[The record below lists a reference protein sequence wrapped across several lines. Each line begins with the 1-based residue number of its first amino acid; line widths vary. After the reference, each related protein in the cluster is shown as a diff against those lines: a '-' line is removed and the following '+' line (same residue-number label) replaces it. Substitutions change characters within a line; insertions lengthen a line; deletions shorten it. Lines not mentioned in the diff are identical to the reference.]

1 MKRLILPSAAA
12 LALIANTGLAFAQ
25 EHERERGGSPG
36 GSRHAPS
43 PGGPGRMQAPHAEGP
58 HRSEPTRRAEPQRGI
73 NRERQQETQR
83 EQRRGTEQ
91 DRARLDRQR
100 EQDRNA
106 ERDRAAQQRK
116 GVEERQ
122 RSGQREQN
130 RNAERDRTAQQRKE
144 VEERQR
150 SGQRGE
156 RNERG
161 DRLEEVREARTRLST
176 QDRERM
182 HRSFDFQRARLTNV
196 NFDHRVGRRVPR
208 NVRLF
213 PISGGVISFFPYYRD
228 YSYFVVDDEICIVD
242 PRTYE
247 IVDIIDE
254 GYWRSRPQ
262 VAGLRLSSVQIA
274 LVRDS
279 VPRDFPETHIRL
291 RLALSAQIPGDVEL
305 YELPQIVLARVP
317 ELREYRFLVADEQIV
332 IVDPRDRSIAL
343 VIERA

>member
-1 MKRLILPSAAA
+1 
-12 LALIANTGLAFAQ
+12 
-25 EHERERGGSPG
+25 
-36 GSRHAPS
+36 
-43 PGGPGRMQAPHAEGP
+43 
-58 HRSEPTRRAEPQRGI
+58 
-73 NRERQQETQR
+73 
-83 EQRRGTEQ
+83 
-91 DRARLDRQR
+91 LDRQR

-122 RSGQREQN
+122 RSGQRGQD
-130 RNAERDRTAQQRKE
+130 RNAERDRAAQQRKEVEERQRNGQREQERDRTAQQRKE

-150 SGQRGE
+150 SGQRGD

-161 DRLEEVREARTRLST
+161 ERREGVREARTRLST

-182 HRSFDFQRARLTNV
+182 HRSFDFRRARLTNV

-208 NVRLF
+208 SVRLL
-213 PISGGVISFFPYYRD
+213 PISGEVVGFFPYYRD
-228 YSYFVVDDEICIVD
+228 YSYFVVGDEICIVD
-242 PRTYE
+242 PLTYE
-247 IVDIIDE
+247 IVDVIDE
-254 GYWRSRPQ
+254 GYWPGRPQ
-262 VAGLRLSSVQIA
+262 VAGLRLSLGQIA

-279 VPRDFPETHIRL
+279 VPPDFPETHIRL
-291 RLALSAQIPGDVEL
+291 RLALSAQIPGNVEL

-343 VIERA
+343 VIDRA

>member
-43 PGGPGRMQAPHAEGP
+43 PGGPDRMQAPHAEGP
-58 HRSEPTRRAEPQRGI
+58 HRSEPTHRAEPQRGI

-106 ERDRAAQQRK
+106 ERDRA
-116 GVEERQ
+116 V
-122 RSGQREQN
+122 
-130 RNAERDRTAQQRKE
+130 QQRKE

-161 DRLEEVREARTRLST
+161 DRREEVREARTRLST
-176 QDRERM
+176 PDRDRM
-182 HRSFDFQRARLTNV
+182 HRSFDFHRARLTNV
-196 NFDHRVGRRVPR
+196 NFDHRVGRRVPH
-208 NVRLF
+208 NMRLF
-213 PISGGVISFFPYYRD
+213 TISGEVISFFPYYRN
-228 YSYFVVDDEICIVD
+228 YSYFVVGDEICIVD

-247 IVDIIDE
+247 IVDVIDE
-254 GYWRSRPQ
+254 GYWPGRPQ
-262 VAGLRLSSVQIA
+262 VAGLRLSSAQIA

-279 VPRDFPETHIRL
+279 VPPDFPETHIRL

-343 VIERA
+343 VIDRA

>member
-1 MKRLILPSAAA
+1 MKRLILPTAAA

-43 PGGPGRMQAPHAEGP
+43 PGGPDRMQAPHAEGP
-58 HRSEPTRRAEPQRGI
+58 HRSEPTHRAEPQRGI

-106 ERDRAAQQRK
+106 ERAAQQRK
-116 GVEERQ
+116 G
-122 RSGQREQN
+122 
-130 RNAERDRTAQQRKE
+130 

-161 DRLEEVREARTRLST
+161 DRREEVREARTRLTT
-176 QDRERM
+176 QNRERM
-182 HRSFDFQRARLTNV
+182 HRSFDFRRARLTNV

-208 NVRLF
+208 SVRLF
-213 PISGGVISFFPYYRD
+213 PISGEVISFFPY
-228 YSYFVVDDEICIVD
+228 
-242 PRTYE
+242 
-247 IVDIIDE
+247 
-254 GYWRSRPQ
+254 
-262 VAGLRLSSVQIA
+262 
-274 LVRDS
+274 
-279 VPRDFPETHIRL
+279 
-291 RLALSAQIPGDVEL
+291 
-305 YELPQIVLARVP
+305 
-317 ELREYRFLVADEQIV
+317 
-332 IVDPRDRSIAL
+332 
-343 VIERA
+343 

>member
-1 MKRLILPSAAA
+1 MKRLILPTAAA

-25 EHERERGGSPG
+25 EHERERGGSSG
-36 GSRHAPS
+36 GARHAPS
-43 PGGPGRMQAPHAEGP
+43 PGGPGRMETPHAEGP
-58 HRSEPTRRAEPQRGI
+58 HRSEPTHRAEPQRGI
-73 NRERQQETQR
+73 NRDRQQETQR

-91 DRARLDRQR
+91 DRARLDHQR
-100 EQDRNA
+100 GQDRNA

-116 GVEERQ
+116 EVEERQ
-122 RSGQREQN
+122 RNGQREQG
-130 RNAERDRTAQQRKE
+130 RNAERDRAAQQRKE

-161 DRLEEVREARTRLST
+161 DRREEVREARTRLTT
-176 QDRERM
+176 QNRERM

-196 NFDHRVGRRVPR
+196 NFDHRVGRRLPR

-213 PISGGVISFFPYYRD
+213 PISGEVISFFPYYRD
-228 YSYFVVDDEICIVD
+228 YSYLVVDDEICIVD

-247 IVDIIDE
+247 IVDVIDE
-254 GYWRSRPQ
+254 GYWPGRPR
-262 VAGLRLSSVQIA
+262 VAGLRLSSGQIA
-274 LVRDS
+274 LLRDS
-279 VPRDFPETHIRL
+279 VPPDFPETHIRL

-343 VIERA
+343 VIDRT

>member
-1 MKRLILPSAAA
+1 MKRLILPTAAA

-36 GSRHAPS
+36 GARHAPS

-58 HRSEPTRRAEPQRGI
+58 HRSEPTHHAEPQRGI

-116 GVEERQ
+116 
-122 RSGQREQN
+122 
-130 RNAERDRTAQQRKE
+130 E

-161 DRLEEVREARTRLST
+161 DRREGVREARTRLST

-213 PISGGVISFFPYYRD
+213 PISGEVISFFPYNRD
-228 YSYFVVDDEICIVD
+228 YSYLVVGDEICIVD
-242 PRTYE
+242 PLTYE
-247 IVDIIDE
+247 IVDVIDE
-254 GYWRSRPQ
+254 GYWPGRPQ

-279 VPRDFPETHIRL
+279 VPPDFPETHIRL
-291 RLALSAQIPGDVEL
+291 RLALSARLHWGAAQVRSQSGLDWL
-305 YELPQIVLARVP
+305 LS
-317 ELREYRFLVADEQIV
+317 DC
-332 IVDPRDRSIAL
+332 PRA
-343 VIERA
+343 